1 MNKFYLKRFKR
12 REDGSIYLE
21 NAESVSQYVKKMAD
35 RLCACREEET
45 LLLVKKDILR
55 DYRDIYVYD
64 VNHAEFPEP
73 IGRFDSQSSQMD
85 FISNRILLQDFGLY
99 LGSTFLRFHRTIY
112 DKYKKLPS
120 IELQGLAIDYSELY
134 ERAMD
139 DYIYALKNNC
149 PHAVSAS
156 FILPSMIE
164 RGLAIALQNRLLYK
178 MLAELCGKIKC
189 QKLLKPFDWEE
200 ESCVRFFLTLN
211 ESLIFPA
218 SEDQI
223 MGKMYDLFVREKILD
238 DTADNRMILVGKDKR
253 MNRTLGSMI
262 RSVFAEKEISAEYLE
277 LLKDMLAGYLI
288 DYTRKKVTYELL
300 TFGCDLETGG
310 VLVKQRCLT
319 SSASISLP
327 FSSLL

>member
-1 MNKFYLKRFKR
+1 MK
-12 REDGSIYLE
+12 I
-21 NAESVSQYVKKMAD
+21 A
-35 RLCACREEET
+35 EEET
-45 LLLVKKDILR
+45 LLLVKKDILK

-73 IGRFDSQSSQMD
+73 IGKFDSQSSQMD

-178 MLAELCGKIKC
+178 MLAELCEKIKC
-189 QKLLKPFDWEE
+189 QKLLKPFDREE

-223 MGKMYDLFVREKILD
+223 MGKMYDLLPEKKSW
-238 DTADNRMILVGKDKR
+238 MIWLITGLSLWEK
-253 MNRTLGSMI
+253 
-262 RSVFAEKEISAEYLE
+262 AEE
-277 LLKDMLAGYLI
+277 
-288 DYTRKKVTYELL
+288 
-300 TFGCDLETGG
+300 
-310 VLVKQRCLT
+310 
-319 SSASISLP
+319 
-327 FSSLL
+327 

>member
-1 MNKFYLKRFKR
+1 M
-12 REDGSIYLE
+12 E
-21 NAESVSQYVKKMAD
+21 
-35 RLCACREEET
+35 
-45 LLLVKKDILR
+45 
-55 DYRDIYVYD
+55 
-64 VNHAEFPEP
+64 
-73 IGRFDSQSSQMD
+73 
-85 FISNRILLQDFGLY
+85 
-99 LGSTFLRFHRTIY
+99 Y

-277 LLKDMLAGYLI
+277 LLKDMFG
-288 DYTRKKVTYELL
+288 RKKLNIRNCIMHGLGESYDYLSIAIVAVM
-300 TFGCDLETGG
+300 FQ
-310 VLVKQRCLT
+310 VLWDIEDG
-319 SSASISLP
+319 SIWG
-327 FSSLL
+327 

>member
-1 MNKFYLKRFKR
+1 MK
-12 REDGSIYLE
+12 I
-21 NAESVSQYVKKMAD
+21 A
-35 RLCACREEET
+35 EEET

-64 VNHAEFPEP
+64 VNHAEFPES

-189 QKLLKPFDWEE
+189 QKLLKPFDREE
-200 ESCVRFFLTLN
+200 ESCVRSFMTLN

-238 DTADNRMILVGKDKR
+238 DTADNRIILVGKGKR

-262 RSVFAEKEISAEYLE
+262 RSAFAEKEISAEYLE
-277 LLKDMLAGYLI
+277 LLKDMFG
-288 DYTRKKVTYELL
+288 RKKLNIRNCIMHGLGESYDYL
-300 TFGCDLETGG
+300 
-310 VLVKQRCLT
+310 
-319 SSASISLP
+319 SIAIVAVMFQILWDIADGSIWG
-327 FSSLL
+327 